1 MCWLLCTN
9 LQNKTNYRRVIPFA
23 GPQKSQREY
32 FVSESLSRLD
42 HGIHVFLNKPENV
55 IRKVYRKKGIQTS

>member
-1 MCWLLCTN
+1 MCWLLCTK
-9 LQNKTNYRRVIPFA
+9 QNKLHRRVIPFA

-42 HGIHVFLNKPENV
+42 HGIHVFFPNKPENV